1 MKKERK
7 KYELISMITSILY
20 FLCAIIWFIKA
31 IININDELHNVI
43 INFALT
49 IIFIVLGFVYLKK
62 KSNK

>member
-7 KYELISMITSILY
+7 KYELISMIISILY
-20 FLCAIIWFIKA
+20 FLCAIIWFIKT
-31 IININDELHNVI
+31 IININDELHTVI

>member
-7 KYELISMITSILY
+7 KYELISMITS
-20 FLCAIIWFIKA
+20 

-49 IIFIVLGFVYLKK
+49 ILFIVLGFVYLKK
-62 KSNK
+62 KKQ